1 MSCIP
6 HILRPA
12 LAVIALLSLVSVHSC
27 GPLGWRA
34 NNDCPDDTLENDLTN
49 VEYGFVT
56 DSFIVVRDQIQ
67 RNQNLSSILMPYQVP
82 MGTIDQ
88 LARAAKEVFDV
99 RKISAGRPYTIF
111 CSKDESGVAQ
121 CFIYEVNA
129 TDYVVFD
136 LRDSLHVYMAS
147 KPMETVHRHIKGT
160 INSSLYVT
168 LQELGAEPALAIGL
182 SEIYAWTIDFY
193 RIQKGDEFEVLYE
206 EYLVEGKSIGNG
218 RILSSTF
225 SKNGQP
231 IRAYYFE
238 HGDEKGYYDDQGNS
252 LRRAFLKSPV
262 KFSRISSGYSTAR
275 LHPVLKTV
283 RPHFGTDYAAPT
295 GTPIMSVG
303 DGTVTE
309 AKYSGGNG
317 NYVKIRHNKT
327 YETQYLHMSKFAS
340 GIKPGKR
347 VSQGDIIGYV
357 GSTGLATGPH
367 VCFRFWKNG
376 KQVDHRKEE
385 SSSAG
390 PIAASALPDF
400 QLRKTFLDS
409 LVSVRQVMF

>member
-1 MSCIP
+1 LSVIF

-12 LAVIALLSLVSVHSC
+12 IAVFVMLLLASVNSC
-27 GPLGWRA
+27 GSLGLSSTD
-34 NNDCPDDTLENDLTN
+34 DCAQDTLENDLTN
-49 VEYGFVT
+49 IEYGFVT

-67 RNQNLSSILMPYQVP
+67 RNQNLSSILMPFQVP
-82 MGTIDQ
+82 MSTIDQ
-88 LARAAKEVFDV
+88 LARASKEVFDL
-99 RKISAGRPYTIF
+99 RKLSAGRPYTIF

-147 KPMETVHRHIKGT
+147 KPMETVHRHIKGV
-160 INSSLYVT
+160 INSSLYAT
-168 LQELGAEPALAIGL
+168 LQELGAEPALAIAL

-193 RIQKGDEFEVLYE
+193 RIQKGDEFDVLYE

-218 RILSSTF
+218 KILSSTF
-225 SKNGQP
+225 SKNGKP

-238 HGDEKGYYDDQGNS
+238 HGEEKGYYDNEGNS
-252 LRRAFLKSPV
+252 LRRAFLKAPV

-317 NYVKIRHNKT
+317 NYVKIRHNSAI
-327 YETQYLHMSKFAS
+327 ETQYLHMSKFAA
-340 GIKPGKR
+340 GIRPGKR

-385 SSSAG
+385 LPSSG
-390 PIAASALPDF
+390 PVPATAFADF
-400 QLRKTFLDS
+400 QNRMAYLDS
-409 LVSVRQVMF
+409 LASVRQVIF